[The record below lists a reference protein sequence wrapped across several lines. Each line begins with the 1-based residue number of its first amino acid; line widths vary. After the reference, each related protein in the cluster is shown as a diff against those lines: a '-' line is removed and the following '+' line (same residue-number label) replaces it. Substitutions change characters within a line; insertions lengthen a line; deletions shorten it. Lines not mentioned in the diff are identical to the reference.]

1 MQVNVTFKN
10 AETSDEVKS
19 RAVEKANKIKKFI
32 KSPIQ
37 VSFVF
42 SKDNLKH
49 TAELIVV
56 GEGHHLTSYVGSVDY
71 FSAIDECVDKMLVQL
86 KKQKDKIKNR
96 KGGVKTS
103 VAMQKN
109 DE

>member
-10 AETSDEVKS
+10 VETNEEIKT
-19 RAVEKANKIKKFI
+19 RAIEKASKIKKFI
-32 KSPIQ
+32 KSPIH

-42 SKDNLKH
+42 SKDNLTH

-56 GEGHHLTSYVGSVDY
+56 GEGHHLTSYVGSADY

-86 KKQKDKIKNR
+86 KKQKDKIKKK
-96 KGGVKTS
+96 KGGIKTS